1 MCTLLVL
8 VIFPSMHK
16 IEFISRSIPSRHG
29 PDSHKTRNDR
39 NDQTPMKK
47 EPENL
52 DSFYEQLGKAYRSI
66 DESDQPPVAKLGLYA
81 TRSLQLFEQHQQR
94 FADNPAAMFGTVIDN
109 RDAWFA
115 ASSRLFSETIRGAVQ
130 TGRFRTVDPDKTGVL
145 FINAIFALMI
155 RRTRFDTAD
164 SIEDD
169 VRDLI
174 DLYLNGVTAERMPA
188 PVGPPR
194 EAV

>member
-1 MCTLLVL
+1 
-8 VIFPSMHK
+8 
-16 IEFISRSIPSRHG
+16 
-29 PDSHKTRNDR
+29 
-39 NDQTPMKK
+39 MKN

-52 DSFYEQLGKAYRSI
+52 DPFYEELGKAYQSI
-66 DESDQPPVAKLGLYA
+66 AGSDQPPVAKLGLYA
-81 TRSLQLFEQHQQR
+81 TRSLQLFEQHQHR
-94 FADNPAAMFGTVIDN
+94 FADNPRAMFGTVIDT
-109 RDAWFA
+109 REAWFTD
-115 ASSRLFSETIRGAVQ
+115 SCRLFSETIRGAVQ
-130 TGRFRTVDPDKTGVL
+130 TGRFRTVDPEKTGAL

-155 RRTRFDTAD
+155 RRTRLDATD

-194 EAV
+194 AVG